1 MRAKVLLTLSLIAI
15 ALISLFA
22 IQLLL
27 YYIAPGYAGP
37 LGIFGGIWLWWLVD
51 SLAYVISIVTLLL
64 SGVLIGKFIERRV
77 PADMDALRA
86 SMLSTAAAVIGGLVL
101 VFGIVYQVLGGELAA
116 SVGLIALLFAVVPSF
131 ISWLASP
138 FLVNAFYRCRPD
150 PALQRVVDEL
160 AKKAGMRPPRAMRA
174 AMPVPN
180 AFAYSSPVA
189 GSYVA
194 VTDGLLRLVK
204 SEDELRA
211 VLGHELGHLKHRD
224 NGVMMLFGIVPTVI
238 YYMGRLLLYVGLF
251 SGRYAD
257 GERRRGGGTSGLVI
271 AAIGGVLLVVS
282 IVVQLA
288 VLAFSRLREFYADA
302 HGAKVTSPFAMIES
316 LKSLDSFYRRYGKSY
331 IENSKLKTLFIYA
344 FTEPF
349 IGLEELLSTHPPIW
363 KRIAFLETLIGR
375 EIRA

>member
-1 MRAKVLLTLSLIAI
+1 MRAKVLLALSLIAI
-15 ALISLFA
+15 ALISLFVL
-22 IQLLL
+22 QLLL
-27 YYIAPGYAGP
+27 YYIVPGYAGP
-37 LGIFGGIWLWWLVD
+37 LRIFGGIWLWWLVD
-51 SLAYVISIVTLLL
+51 SAAYVISIVTLLL
-64 SGVLIGKFIERRV
+64 SGVLIGRFIERRV

-86 SMLSTAAAVIGGLVL
+86 SMLSTAAAVIGGFVL
-101 VFGIVYQVLGGELAA
+101 VVGVVYQVLGGELAA
-116 SVGLIALLFAVVPSF
+116 SIGLMAILFALVPSF
-131 ISWLASP
+131 ISWLVSP

-150 PALQRVVDEL
+150 PTLQRIVDEL
-160 AKKAGMRPPRAMRA
+160 AGRAGISPPKAMRA

-180 AFAYSSPVA
+180 AFAYSSPIA
-189 GSYVA
+189 GGYVA

-204 SEDELRA
+204 SEDELKA
-211 VLGHELGHLKHRD
+211 VIGHELGHLKHRD
-224 NGVMMLFGIVPTVI
+224 NGIMMFFGIIPTAI

-257 GERRRGGGTSGLVI
+257 GERRREGGTSGLIV
-271 AAIGGVLLVVS
+271 AAIGGVLIVVS
-282 IVVQLA
+282 LLVQLA

-302 HGAKVTSPFAMIES
+302 HGAKLTSPFAMIES
-316 LKSLDSFYRRYGKSY
+316 LKSLDSFYKRYGKLY

-363 KRIAFLETLIGR
+363 KRIAFLETLVGR